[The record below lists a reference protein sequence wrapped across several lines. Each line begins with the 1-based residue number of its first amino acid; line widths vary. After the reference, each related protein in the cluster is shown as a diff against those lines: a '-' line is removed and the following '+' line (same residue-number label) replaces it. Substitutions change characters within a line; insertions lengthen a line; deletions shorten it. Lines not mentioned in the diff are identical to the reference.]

1 MSRERELP
9 LARQNNKP
17 NLVASFDDLSLHYV
31 GDEAL
36 LLDRTRQRLYALNA
50 CAGFIWTSLKDGK
63 SPVEVSRSLNEQF
76 RVPADAAV
84 SYVASVLGQYAA
96 LVSNE
101 KLPIPRSALPVR
113 TQRSNLRAPA
123 AVETYSLLDRI
134 FRVKYDGADLS
145 ARIHPLLQHRTHG
158 GDGAG
163 AGAID
168 VSVLRENGGM
178 AVIVD
183 QDLAASCDTIEE
195 VAVTVRACLTQ
206 VAVGSSGGLCAVHA
220 GALCRDGR
228 ALLLPGDAGSGKSTL
243 SAGLAAHGFEMLCDD
258 TALMAGQPLLVRSLP
273 AGLCIKRG
281 AYPVLESRY
290 PQLTSLPEWRRPDG
304 KHVRYLMPVRHVAWA
319 EADVALP
326 VAWIVF
332 PRYGPDQSTG
342 LLPLPKHEALA
353 RLLRGVYVLS
363 GALDEQALETL
374 IDWIEQIDCF
384 ELPLSS
390 LDAAVTLVD
399 ELCR

>member
-1 MSRERELP
+1 MSREREIP
-9 LARQNNKP
+9 LARQSNKP
-17 NLVASFDDLSLHYV
+17 NLAAPFDDLSLHYV

-63 SPVEVSRSLNEQF
+63 SPGEVSRTLNEQF

-101 KLPIPRSALPVR
+101 KVPIPKSAMPVR

-123 AVETYSLLDRI
+123 AVKTYSLLDRI
-134 FRVKYDGADLS
+134 FRVKYDGADLF
-145 ARIHPLLQHRTHG
+145 AMIQPLLKHRTHRG
-158 GDGAG
+158 SGAG
-163 AGAID
+163 ADAID
-168 VSVLRENGGM
+168 VSVLRENGGV

-183 QDLAASCDTIEE
+183 QDLAAFCNTVEE
-195 VAVTVRACLTQ
+195 AAVTVRACLTQ
-206 VAVGSSGGLCAVHA
+206 VAVMRSGGLCAVHA

-228 ALLLPGDAGSGKSTL
+228 ALLLPGDAGYGKSTL

-258 TALMAGQPLLVRSLP
+258 TALIAGQPLLVRSLP

-281 AYPVLESRY
+281 AYPVLEPRY
-290 PQLTSLPEWRRPDG
+290 PQLTLLPEWRRPDG
-304 KHVRYLMPVRHVAWA
+304 KHVRYLMPGRHVAWA
-319 EADVALP
+319 ETDVALP

-332 PRYGPDQSTG
+332 PRYGPDQRTG
-342 LLPLPKHEALA
+342 LLPLPKHEALS
-353 RLLRGVYVLS
+353 RLLRGVHVLS
-363 GALDEQALETL
+363 GALDGQTLEAL
-374 IDWIEQIDCF
+374 IDWIGQIDCF

>member
-1 MSRERELP
+1 MSREREIP
-9 LARQNNKP
+9 IARHDSKP
-17 NLVASFDDLSLHYV
+17 SLIAPFAELSLHYV

-50 CAGFIWTSLKDGK
+50 CAGFIWTSLKDGR
-63 SPVEVSRSLNEQF
+63 SPVEVSRSLSDQF

-84 SYVASVLGQYAA
+84 SYVATVLQQYAA

-101 KLPIPRSALPVR
+101 KLPVPKSTMPVR
-113 TQRSNLRAPA
+113 PRRSDLCAPT
-123 AVETYSLLDRI
+123 VETYSLLDRI

-145 ARIHPLLQHRTHG
+145 ARIHPLLQHRTHVG
-158 GDGAG
+158 SGAG

-168 VSVLRENGGM
+168 VSVLRENGGA

-195 VAVTVRACLTQ
+195 AAVTVRACLTQ
-206 VAVGSSGGLCAVHA
+206 VAVRSSGGLCAVHA

-228 ALLLPGDAGSGKSTL
+228 ALLLPGDAGYGKSTL

-281 AYPVLESRY
+281 AYQVLESRY

-319 EADVALP
+319 ETDVALP

-353 RLLRGVYVLS
+353 RLLRGVYVLA
-363 GALDEQALETL
+363 GALDEQTLEML
-374 IDWIEQIDCF
+374 IDWIEQINCF